1 VTTSGALATF
11 SHVSFI
17 ITGFGPD
24 GHTCSLFPG
33 HDLLKE
39 QTKWVAAIEDSPK
52 PPPKRITLTFPVLNK
67 QTRHVIFCGA
77 GGSKSPI
84 LKDIFSSV
92 IAQADDAYQVADG
105 VRYTASLTN
114 PAPYP
119 CAMVY
124 PDSDGNENTLT
135 YVVDA
140 DAMKDVPT
148 V

>member
-1 VTTSGALATF
+1 MFNLLFFLSIVWYS
-11 SHVSFI
+11 
-17 ITGFGPD
+17 
-24 GHTCSLFPG
+24 SLFPG

-52 PPPKRITLTFPVLNK
+52 PPPKRITLTFPVLN
-67 QTRHVIFCGA
+67 QFTRHVIFCGA

-84 LKDIFSSV
+84 LKEVFSSIV
-92 IAQADDAYQVADG
+92 APTDDTYQVADG
-105 VRYTASLTN
+105 VRYTATRTD

-124 PDSDGNENTLT
+124 PDSDGTDNTLT

-140 DAMKDVPT
+140 DAMKDVPI